1 MKAITFRPFSSASRR
16 MRWPISADCA
26 GDPPGELIA
35 SAIALAPRVS
45 KARLSNGETD
55 STDRLRPLK
64 RPLEAMTPDRRTTGT
79 TGPRRKRSFNQ
90 PSMAGTVAAPA
101 SEGKRRGVTQDRLG
115 RVGVAALRP
124 VQHQR
129 RRFDALQGGG
139 AAGSYQYTRRWRQ
152 ALEGDVAP
160 AQPDQMSN
168 DLLQPVAALN
178 DEHGAC
184 RFCRPRR
191 HREPAR

>member
-35 SAIALAPRVS
+35 SATALAPRVS

-79 TGPRRKRSFNQ
+79 TGPRRKRAFNQ
-90 PSMAGTVAAPA
+90 PSMAGTVAPPA
-101 SEGKRRGVTQDRLG
+101 SQGKPHAVTHDRLP
-115 RVGVAALRP
+115 RLA
-124 VQHQR
+124 
-129 RRFDALQGGG
+129 
-139 AAGSYQYTRRWRQ
+139 
-152 ALEGDVAP
+152 VAP
-160 AQPDQMSN
+160 P
-168 DLLQPVAALN
+168 
-178 DEHGAC
+178 
-184 RFCRPRR
+184 
-191 HREPAR
+191 

>member
-1 MKAITFRPFSSASRR
+1 

-35 SAIALAPRVS
+35 SATALAPRVS

-115 RVGVAALRP
+115 RVGVAALGP

-139 AAGSYQYTRRWRQ
+139 AAGSYQHTRRWRQ
-152 ALEGDVAP
+152 ALDGDVAP
-160 AQPDQMSN
+160 APPDPKSN
-168 DLLQPVAALN
+168 DLPPP
-178 DEHGAC
+178 G
-184 RFCRPRR
+184 
-191 HREPAR
+191 